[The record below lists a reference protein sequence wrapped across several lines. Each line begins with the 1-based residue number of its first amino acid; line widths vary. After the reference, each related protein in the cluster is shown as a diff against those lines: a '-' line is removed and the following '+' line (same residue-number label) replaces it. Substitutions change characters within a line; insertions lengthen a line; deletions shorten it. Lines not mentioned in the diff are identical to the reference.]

1 MPHRHE
7 YAAALG
13 RVTQLLLLGGGFLV
27 RPPRLRPR
35 TCVVDF
41 RRVRFDDGIWER
53 FLPIDARNRRR
64 HLVWAHAGVRR
75 RAVVSARWPNAVN
88 TVAGANA
95 EFWRGTVLGDGSAA
109 REAVRMPGQES
120 KSVSDVVQGEWETR
134 EVYLAGGRLSPSESL
149 AVTRHSAHGFGWC
162 DGGSGAAQLAL
173 ALLLRATDRASAVAH
188 YQAFKWEVIA
198 RLPRTDFTLAIS
210 TVRDWLASR
219 SAP

>member
-1 MPHRHE
+1 
-7 YAAALG
+7 
-13 RVTQLLLLGGGFLV
+13 
-27 RPPRLRPR
+27 
-35 TCVVDF
+35 
-41 RRVRFDDGIWER
+41 
-53 FLPIDARNRRR
+53 
-64 HLVWAHAGVRR
+64 
-75 RAVVSARWPNAVN
+75 
-88 TVAGANA
+88 
-95 EFWRGTVLGDGSAA
+95 
-109 REAVRMPGQES
+109 MPGQES

-134 EVYLAGGRLSPSESL
+134 EVYLAGGRLSPSDSL

-173 ALLLRATDRASAVAH
+173 ALLLRATDQASAVAH